1 MRILKI
7 SLLAFLSALLVLTG
21 AAALYLASLDEED
34 VKQIVAEQVQKATG
48 RTLTIAGPLT
58 YELSWKPRIRVED
71 VRFQNPDW
79 AGETDMASIGALE
92 VDLDLNRIFDGIVIV
107 ESLFLEHAKLNL
119 QREADGR
126 ANWLFDSDEA
136 SDDKDDAFG
145 PSRSGIFPIIES
157 VTLIDVNVT
166 YSDKL
171 EGQEHRVVI
180 DSVDLDAPDFENPVA
195 AIVKMSING
204 KRIDVAG
211 TLPPAVAL
219 GDASAPQPFDISGE
233 AMGQPFRV
241 AGKLL
246 FAYEDGVPA
255 NIAVQGLEARLF
267 SSDIAGDLKLDTGGR
282 LPSLSGKLKSDL
294 IDLRPLEALA
304 GQGRGSKSSG
314 SGSRQ
319 ASDDIREIL
328 DDRIPTDWLDQAE
341 IDLSINVKALKSNA
355 VEASDIA
362 LTVAMKDGKLSIS
375 PFWAVY
381 AGSPIK
387 LQAEVERDGRDLK
400 AELDLAITGADFD
413 RLAGTAIDTTGVEAG
428 GDLSVTVKTAG
439 KTVGE
444 LMAGATINAKAA
456 LPLIR
461 YLDPAGPAAGLDF
474 SVSKFDIQID
484 ASGTNPEAVL
494 KLVENVADIGL
505 DTPLKNIVLKGISG
519 EAHIRA
525 AEVSTAQD
533 KVQNLDISVSLQNE
547 VLALSIPEMML
558 AKAKLSASARIEPA
572 GLRTKVSSRV
582 LWKGVD
588 VGVAADRLGVDG
600 KASGRADIDI
610 DLTGQGRT
618 IASMLSSIDGTFG
631 IQMTKVRFDATGAS
645 PDERVEID
653 SLSLTAESMSN
664 PIAGK
669 IAGRF
674 GKREIDVSGQFPSIK
689 ALVEKEQA
697 LPFDFNG
704 TAAGEKVTVKGLL
717 TLVQADDRFTSFKL
731 SDLDAHIGKS
741 DLTGSI
747 KLSMEG
753 DRPKGTVDLAST
765 YLDLEPYLDD
775 GDPAAPR
782 DPAKKVK
789 ADTPSDEALDK
800 PFPTD
805 VLDSADGTLKLTA
818 GELRLP
824 GLVVT
829 NLKLNAALQDKVL
842 SVYPSEGIFN
852 EGLVKLEAK
861 IDGSKAPLTDFT
873 LNSTWTGAHFGS
885 LLREYFET
893 DIFRGYGSTST
904 KLTARGRTPR
914 EAMDTVNG
922 HVALY
927 VTEGT
932 ITNTYWELIAADLVT
947 SLLPFIGKTAEK
959 EAKLNCMAT
968 RFDIADGMAKSTVF
982 LVDSARVT
990 VGGAGTVDL
999 RDEKIDFLLQPKPK
1013 DFAFLSLATPIRI
1026 SGPLA
1031 DPSVLPDAAG
1041 AAKSIVLGAGA
1052 VALTAVNP
1060 LALVLPLMSSGETDD
1075 PCPAALAL
1083 AEGKS
1088 PEEAAAIG
1096 AAANKNSS
1104 KTGGAV
1110 ETGKDVLKL
1119 PGKAVD
1125 GLFGGIKKILE

>member
-7 SLLAFLSALLVLTG
+7 TLLSLLGLVVVLAGGVTI
-21 AAALYLASLDEED
+21 YLASLDEED

-48 RTLTIAGPLT
+48 RSLTIAGPLS
-58 YELSWKPRIRVED
+58 YELSWKPKIRVED
-71 VRFQNPDW
+71 VRFQNAPW
-79 AGETDMASIGALE
+79 AGDEDMASVGAMELHL
-92 VDLDLNRIFDGIVIV
+92 DLDRVFDGVVIV

-126 ANWLFDSDEA
+126 ANWLFAADEA
-136 SDDKDDAFG
+136 DDDKGDESDLSRPGAF
-145 PSRSGIFPIIES
+145 PVIES
-157 VTLIDVNVT
+157 VTLIDVDVV

-171 EGQEHRVVI
+171 LGQEHRVIV
-180 DSVDLDAPDFENPVA
+180 DSIDLDAPDFNNPVEA
-195 AIVKMSING
+195 VVKMSVDG
-204 KRIDVAG
+204 KRIDIAG

-219 GDASAPQPFDISGE
+219 GDASAPQPFDITGE

-267 SSDIAGDLKLDTGGR
+267 SSDISGDLKLDTGGSV
-282 LPSLSGKLKSDL
+282 PSLAGTLKSNL
-294 IDLRPLEALA
+294 IDLRPIEDLA
-304 GQGRGSKSSG
+304 GPAKNTKSAASSSKDKDG
-314 SGSRQ
+314 
-319 ASDDIREIL
+319 IRDIL
-328 DDRIPTDWLDQAE
+328 DDRIPTDWLDEA
-341 IDLSINVKALKSNA
+341 IVDLTVNVKELKSHA

-362 LTVAMKDGKLSIS
+362 LTVTMKDGKLAIS

-387 LQAEVERDGRDLK
+387 LQANVERDGRNLVAEADLSIK
-400 AELDLAITGADFD
+400 GADFD
-413 RLAGTAIDTTGVEAG
+413 RLAGTAIDTSGLEAG
-428 GDLSVTVKTAG
+428 GDLSLVVNTSG

-444 LMAGATINAKAA
+444 LMAGATINGKAA
-456 LPLIR
+456 LPLVR
-461 YLDPAGPAAGLDF
+461 YNDPAGPDAGRD
-474 SVSKFDIQID
+474 VAISKLDIQID
-484 ASGTNPEAVL
+484 AKGTDPEAVL
-494 KLVENVADIGL
+494 KLIENVGDIGL

-533 KVQNLDISVSLQNE
+533 KVRDLDISVSLQDE
-547 VLALSIPEMML
+547 VLSLSIPEMML
-558 AKAKLSASARIEPA
+558 AKAKLSASAKVEPS
-572 GLRTKVSSRV
+572 GMRTKISSRV

-588 VGVAADRLGVDG
+588 LGVVADRLGIDG
-600 KASGRADIDI
+600 KASGRGDIDI

-631 IQMTKVRFDATGAS
+631 VEMSKVRYAATGS
-645 PDERVEID
+645 GPDERVEID
-653 SLSLTAESMSN
+653 SLSLKTDAMSN

-669 IAGRF
+669 ITGRY
-674 GKREIDVSGQFPSIK
+674 GKQEINIAGQFPSIK
-689 ALVEKEQA
+689 ALVEQEQA

-704 TAAGEKVTVKGLL
+704 TAAGEKVAIKGQL
-717 TLVQADDRFTSFKL
+717 TLVQANDTFTSFKL
-731 SDLDAHIGKS
+731 SNLDARVGKS

-753 DRPKGTVDLAST
+753 DRPKGSIDLAST
-765 YLDLEPYLDD
+765 FLDLEPYLDD
-775 GDPAAPR
+775 GDAPVPA
-782 DPAKKVK
+782 DPAKKIK
-789 ADTPSDEALDK
+789 ADAPSEEALDK
-800 PFPTD
+800 PFPTE
-805 VLDSADGTLKLTA
+805 VLDRVDGTIKLTA

-824 GLVVT
+824 GLVIT
-829 NLKLNAALQDKVL
+829 NLDLNAALQDRVL
-842 SVYPSEGIFN
+842 SVYPSEGVFN

-861 IDGSKAPLTDFT
+861 VDGSKAPLTDFT
-873 LNSTWTGAHFGS
+873 IDSTWTGAHFGN

-893 DIFRGYGSTST
+893 DVFRGYGNTSA
-904 KLTARGRTPR
+904 KLTAQGRTPR

-927 VTEGT
+927 LKDGT
-932 ITNTYWELIAADLVT
+932 VSNTYWELIAADLVT
-947 SLLPFIGKTAEK
+947 SLLPSIGKKAEK
-959 EAKLNCMAT
+959 ESKLNCMAT
-968 RFDIADGMAKSTVF
+968 RFDITEGMAKSTVF

-990 VGGAGTVDL
+990 VGGAGNVNL
-999 RDEKIDFLLQPKPK
+999 RDETVDFLMHPKPK
-1013 DFAFLSLATPIRI
+1013 DFAFLSLATPIRV

-1031 DPSVLPDAAG
+1031 DPSFRPDAVG
-1041 AAKSIVLGAGA
+1041 AAKSAVLGAGA

-1060 LALVLPLMSSGETDD
+1060 LTLVLPLMSSGETED

-1096 AAANKNSS
+1096 KAANKNSS
-1104 KTGGAV
+1104 AVGGAV
-1110 ETGKDVLKL
+1110 DTGKDVLKL

>member
-7 SLLAFLSALLVLTG
+7 SLLAFVAAVLVLTG

-58 YELSWKPRIRVED
+58 YELSWKPRIRVEE
-71 VRFQNPDW
+71 VRFQNPGW
-79 AGETDMASIGALE
+79 ASEPDMASIGALE
-92 VDLDLNRIFDGIVIV
+92 VDLDLNRVFDGIVIV

-126 ANWLFDSDEA
+126 ANWLFDTDMTGDDRDDE
-136 SDDKDDAFG
+136 SG
-145 PSRSGIFPIIES
+145 PSHGGIFPIIES
-157 VTLIDVNVT
+157 VTLIDVAVT

-171 EGQEHRVVI
+171 EGQEHRVDI
-180 DSVDLDAPDFENPVA
+180 DSIDLDAPDFENPVE
-195 AIVKMSING
+195 AIVKMSVNG

-219 GDASAPQPFDISGE
+219 GDATAPQPFDISGE

-282 LPSLSGKLKSDL
+282 IPNLSGKLKSDL

-304 GQGRGSKSSG
+304 RPSKGVKNPDSSKDSAG
-314 SGSRQ
+314 LR
-319 ASDDIREIL
+319 DIL
-328 DDRIPTDWLDQAE
+328 DDRIPTDWLDLAE
-341 IDLSINVKALKSNA
+341 IDLSINVKALKSSS

-400 AELDLAITGADFD
+400 AELDLAIAGADFD
-413 RLAGTAIDTTGVEAG
+413 RLAGTAIDTSGLEAG

-444 LMAGATINAKAA
+444 LMAGATVNARAA

-474 SVSKFDIQID
+474 SVSKLDIQID
-484 ASGTNPEAVL
+484 ASGTDPEAVL

-525 AEVSTAQD
+525 AEVTTAQD
-533 KVQNLDISVSLQNE
+533 KVQNLDISVSLQDE

-558 AKAKLSASARIEPA
+558 AKAKLSASARVEPA
-572 GLRTKVSSRV
+572 GLRTRISSRV
-582 LWKGVD
+582 LWKGID
-588 VGVAADRLGVDG
+588 VGVAADRLGIDG
-600 KASGRADIDI
+600 RASGRADIDV
-610 DLTGQGRT
+610 DLSGQGRT
-618 IASMLSSIDGTFG
+618 IASMLSSIDGNFG
-631 IQMTKVRFDATGAS
+631 IQMAKVRFDAAGAG

-664 PIAGK
+664 PISGK

-674 GKREIDVSGQFPSIK
+674 GDKELDIAGQFPSIK

-704 TAAGEKVTVKGLL
+704 MAAGEKVAVKGLL

-731 SDLDAHIGKS
+731 SDLDARIGKS

-753 DRPKGTVDLAST
+753 ERPKGTVDLAST

-775 GDPAAPR
+775 GDTAAPA

-789 ADTPSDEALDK
+789 ADAPSDEALDR
-800 PFPTD
+800 PFALEA
-805 VLDSADGTLKLTA
+805 LDSADGTLNLTA

-861 IDGSKAPLTDFT
+861 VDGSRMPLTDFT
-873 LNSTWTGAHFGS
+873 LDSTWTGAHFGN
-885 LLREYFET
+885 LLRKYFET
-893 DIFRGYGSTST
+893 DIFRGYGSTSAT
-904 KLTARGRTPR
+904 LTASGSTPR

-947 SLLPFIGKTAEK
+947 SLLPSIGKTADK

-968 RFDIADGMAKSTVF
+968 RFDITDGMAKSTVF

-999 RDEKIDFLLQPKPK
+999 RDEKVDFLLQPKPK

-1031 DPSVLPDAAG
+1031 DPSFRPDAAG
-1041 AAKSIVLGAGA
+1041 AAKSIVLGVGA

-1060 LALVLPLMSSGETDD
+1060 LALVLPLMSSGETED

-1096 AAANKNSS
+1096 KAANKNTSA
-1104 KTGGAV
+1104 TGSAV
-1110 ETGKDVLKL
+1110 DTGKDVLKL